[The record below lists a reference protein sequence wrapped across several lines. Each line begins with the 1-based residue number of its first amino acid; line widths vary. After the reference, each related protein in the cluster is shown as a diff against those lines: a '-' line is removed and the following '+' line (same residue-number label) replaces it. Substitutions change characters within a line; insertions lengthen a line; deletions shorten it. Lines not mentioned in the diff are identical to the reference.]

1 MPKMKSHSGATKRF
15 RVTGTGKVMRRH
27 ATGNH
32 MLGKKTSARKRR
44 IAGMTEVGPEA
55 RSVKRLMGGQS

>member
-1 MPKMKSHSGATKRF
+1 MKTHRGAAKRF
-15 RVTGTGKVMRRH
+15 RVTGTGKVMRRK

-44 IAGMTEVGPEA
+44 ISGMVEVLREKKV
-55 RSVKRLMGGQS
+55 VKRLLGA

>member
-1 MPKMKSHSGATKRF
+1 VAKMKTHRGAAKRF
-15 RVTGTGKVMRRH
+15 RVTGTGKVMRRK

-44 IAGMTEVGPEA
+44 ISGMVEVLREKKV
-55 RSVKRLMGGQS
+55 VKRLLGA